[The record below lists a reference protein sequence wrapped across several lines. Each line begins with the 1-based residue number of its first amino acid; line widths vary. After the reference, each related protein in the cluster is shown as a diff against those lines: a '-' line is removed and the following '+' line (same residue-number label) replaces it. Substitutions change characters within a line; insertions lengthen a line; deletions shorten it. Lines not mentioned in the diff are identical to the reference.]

1 MIAKILNDFIFCK
14 QDYFGEI
21 HEIEFDLSIFI
32 LAHPF
37 EQTADTCERSRR
49 ASSKV
54 VSYKDDSEEE
64 DFVSDEDDSIL
75 LRIQKHETKKS
86 SENGEK
92 TKPYIVYEISCED
105 GFSVQSHD
113 IRGIFFSFQEGILF
127 RKF

>member
-1 MIAKILNDFIFCK
+1 MFIRSFK
-14 QDYFGEI
+14 
-21 HEIEFDLSIFI
+21 IEFKHFYLAQSI
-32 LAHPF
+32 
-37 EQTADTCERSRR
+37 EQTTDSCERSHR

-54 VSYKDDSEEE
+54 VSYKEDSDEGEG

-105 GFSVQSHD
+105 GFSVQSHN
-113 IRGIFFSFQEGILF
+113 IRGTDV
-127 RKF
+127 